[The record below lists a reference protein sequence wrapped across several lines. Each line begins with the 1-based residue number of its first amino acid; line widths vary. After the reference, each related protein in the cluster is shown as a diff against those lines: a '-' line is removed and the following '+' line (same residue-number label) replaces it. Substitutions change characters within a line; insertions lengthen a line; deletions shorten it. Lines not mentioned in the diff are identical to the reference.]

1 MPRNG
6 FPKGT
11 NEPRGPGGPALFA
24 DVPHYRQTLTFT
36 CGPASLLMVMR
47 GFDPESS
54 FDRLSELRLWKEAT
68 SIFSGSAHGGCGA
81 LGLALAAHRRGYE
94 AEVFV
99 NHRGVLLVD
108 RARQAEKRE
117 VMRILQDS
125 DLAAAAEAGIP
136 VTYKALNVGGIEEK
150 LRQGYLP
157 IVLVSTAYVHGDR
170 DPHWVVVTGFDGASI
185 YINDPWVS
193 LDQGKTAADMTNKAI
208 PRREFD
214 RMARYGK
221 VKEKA
226 AVCVRPSVK

>member
-6 FPKGT
+6 FPKT
-11 NEPRGPGGPALFA
+11 TT
-24 DVPHYRQTLTFT
+24 VPHYRQTLGFT

-54 FDRLSELRLWKEAT
+54 FDRVAELTLWKEAT

-81 LGLALAAHRRGYE
+81 LGLALAAYRRGYE
-94 AEVFV
+94 AEVHV
-99 NHRGVLLVD
+99 SHRGAFFVD

-117 VMRILQDS
+117 VMRLLQES
-125 DLAAAAEAGIP
+125 DLAAAEAAGIA
-136 VTYKALNVGGIEEK
+136 VTFKALNVGGIEEK
-150 LRQGYLP
+150 LRQGFLP

-170 DPHWVVVTGFDGASI
+170 DPHWVVVTGFDDASI

-193 LDQGKTAADMTNKAI
+193 LDKGKTAADMTNVAI
-208 PRREFD
+208 PREEFD

-221 VKEKA
+221 AKEKA
-226 AVCVRPSVK
+226 AVCVRPRKK